1 MAEMTGAAS
10 KETVRV
16 GFIGIGNM
24 GNPMAGH
31 LVKAG
36 WQVIVYDTDPQKV
49 RSFTS
54 THGGSAAASLA
65 ELAKRADVVITMLPD
80 GHIVRRV
87 ALGKN
92 PGDDSLVK
100 GLRKGA

>member
-1 MAEMTGAAS
+1 MAELKGGAS
-10 KETVRV
+10 KDAVRV

-31 LVKAG
+31 LVNAG
-36 WQVIVYDTDPQKV
+36 WKVTVYDTDPAKV

-65 ELAKRADVVITMLPD
+65 ELAREANLIITMLPD

-87 ALGKN
+87 AL
-92 PGDDSLVK
+92 
-100 GLRKGA
+100 